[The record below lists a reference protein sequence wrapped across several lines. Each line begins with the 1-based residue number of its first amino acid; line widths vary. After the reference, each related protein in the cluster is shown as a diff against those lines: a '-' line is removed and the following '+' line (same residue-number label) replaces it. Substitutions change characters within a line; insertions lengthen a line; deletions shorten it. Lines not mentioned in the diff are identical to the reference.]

1 MLSNLALDQEFNIL
15 LLATHA
21 PPQKDVPMVQYYYE
35 EETEVWKKFLVSN
48 LIHIFKQVSQSIL
61 NVSPELN

>member
-35 EETEVWKKFLVSN
+35 EETEVWKK
-48 LIHIFKQVSQSIL
+48 IFSFKFDTYIQTG
-61 NVSPELN
+61 